1 MTKPIINVTPLIDVL
16 LVLLII
22 FMVVAPLKP
31 SSFKTR
37 VPPKPTDVKGL
48 RPNDNVLVAVLDKDG
63 SIRLNK
69 ETGLGD
75 AADPSKLVARLRDVF
90 EQRQANNDISEP
102 FADDSGCPFTDHIER
117 SVFVKAPK
125 GTGYGQVAGLIDAVK
140 MAGACPISLQ
150 IDDLEK

>member
-37 VPPKPTDVKGL
+37 VPQNPTNDDRV
-48 RPNDNVLVAVLDKDG
+48 RPNDRTLVAAVDKDG

-69 ETGLGD
+69 ESGLGD
-75 AADPSKLVARLRDVF
+75 TSDPSKLVDRLRDVF
-90 EQRQANNDISEP
+90 DKRQANNDISES
-102 FADDSGCPFTDHIER
+102 FADDAGRPFTDRIER
-117 SVFVKAPK
+117 SVFIKAPK
-125 GTGYGQVAGLIDAVK
+125 GTGYGKVAGLIDAVK
-140 MAGACPISLQ
+140 MAGAYPISLQ
-150 IDDLEK
+150 IDDLEN